1 MGVNS
6 IARLRPGRGPESMV
20 SERKEK
26 VFIFDYFLFYGNL
39 KIIWFIRYLFR
50 KAFKTDSIV
59 ISHMISKITIL
70 LLKLKVS
77 EKISS
82 FLRVIIKKI
91 LNQFFPIPKRN
102 LSQKFLLNINNRI

>member
-1 MGVNS
+1 
-6 IARLRPGRGPESMV
+6 
-20 SERKEK
+20 
-26 VFIFDYFLFYGNL
+26 
-39 KIIWFIRYLFR
+39 
-50 KAFKTDSIV
+50 
-59 ISHMISKITIL
+59 MISKITIL

-91 LNQFFPIPKRN
+91 LNQFFPISKRN